1 MSFKKLLI
9 ASVLAVSSVGSFAQ
23 TVVPD
28 AVGPSTG
35 DLRWN
40 GTIQASCNLA
50 SFIDGTVVANP
61 NQTVLSSTFSG
72 GAKAFVNARTNVGNY
87 KLVFGTPVILNGAG
101 ADIGFTGTFDLVP
114 AGAGTLLN
122 GTPVG
127 DFAATNGE
135 LVFTG
140 AGIYQAGVDATATQP
155 TGQAF
160 PAGSYTI
167 RVPVTCVAG

>member
-1 MSFKKLLI
+1 MNFKQTLI
-9 ASVLAVSSVGSFAQ
+9 ATIMAVGAFSAGAQ
-23 TVVPD
+23 TVIPD

-72 GAKAFVNARTNVGNY
+72 GAKATVAARTNTANY

-101 ADIGFTGTFDLVP
+101 VDIGFAGTFDLVP
-114 AGAGTLLN
+114 VASGTLLN

-127 DFAATNGE
+127 QFAATNGE
-135 LVFTG
+135 LVFTE
-140 AGIYQAGVDATATQP
+140 AGIYSNGVDATATQP
-155 TGQAF
+155 AGQAF

-167 RVPVTCVAG
+167 RVPVTCVAI